1 MDNKTIECSVCSGK
15 GFIPCKTCGG
25 NTTVKCPDCGGE
37 GREYKIICQ
46 TCHKGYVTDTR
57 SLDDDKTLCP
67 DCHGNYREDLGPCK
81 KCDGKGVLSC
91 ETCNGTGKTECMVCK
106 GKGKISFWDFIEVVY
121 PKDVD
126 EFVRKY
132 SKKPQSSHEVPWRY
146 VYLRARSMFKVHDV
160 TREIWKLLA
169 NAANRKDGDAAF
181 VLGMCYAQGVY
192 YGDKRDVNYEGCADL
207 CFAISAEAGNG
218 YGQFMFGCK
227 CLYYYDVRSSSEK
240 TINRWKYSINNLHTI
255 GFKWIEDAGNNN
267 VVPALVELALHN
279 LDGCLNGYSDA
290 SSALRYCSRIL
301 DIKKQGGVCGEVFYE
316 FAKAHVGF
324 LKKAIPKKSR
334 RALKSAGNEMKKW
347 WSAGE
352 RSPSYAYELASTT
365 ECYREFVRIGIF
377 FGLFGLQFAYAR
389 RWKFFFAHWA
399 ALIATLFF
407 PPSIIVC
414 LAFWLGSI
422 LFMKRAGRG
431 YLMK

>member
-1 MDNKTIECSVCSGK
+1 MDKKTIECSFCSGK

-67 DCHGNYREDLGPCK
+67 DCHGNYREDLGLCK
-81 KCDGKGVLSC
+81 KCEGKGVLSC

-132 SKKPQSSHEVPWRY
+132 SKKPQSSWEAPYRH

-169 NAANRKDGDAAF
+169 NAANHKDGDAAF
-181 VLGMCYAQGVY
+181 VLGMCYAHGIY
-192 YGDKRDVNYEGCADL
+192 YGDKRDVNYEGCANL
-207 CFAISAEAGNG
+207 CFKISAFAGNG

-227 CLYYYDVRSSSEK
+227 CLYYYNICTPSPEMNFNGWKRSRNEL
-240 TINRWKYSINNLHTI
+240 YDA
-255 GFKWIEDAGNNN
+255 GYQWIEDAGNND
-267 VVPALVELALHN
+267 VVPALVELALHK
-279 LDGCLNGYSDA
+279 LDVNYTPA
-290 SSALRYCSRIL
+290 SSVLRYCSRIL
-301 DIKKQGGVCGEVFYE
+301 DIKDHGGVCDEVFYE

-324 LKKAIPKKSR
+324 MKRVVSR
-334 RALKSAGNEMKKW
+334 KSARSVRSIGKEMNKW

-352 RSPSYAYELASTT
+352 RAPWYADQLLRCKT
-365 ECYREFVRIGIF
+365 CQKEFVRIGIF
-377 FGLFGLQFAYAR
+377 FGLLGLQFVYVR
-389 RWKFFFAHWA
+389 RWKLFFAHWA
-399 ALIATLFF
+399 ALIGTLYF
-407 PPSIIVC
+407 PLSFIVC
-414 LAFWLGSI
+414 LVLWFRSI
-422 LFMKRAGRG
+422 FFMKRGCDDIW
-431 YLMK
+431 MK